1 MPMVFTAEV
10 YTKPEVTLGEYKG
23 LTVEVKPAE
32 SAKKYVDEEIKK
44 ILEQHAR
51 YVDVDRAAELGDKT
65 IIDFVGT
72 IDGVPFEGGSSEGEQ
87 LDIGSHMFIEGF
99 EEQVIGMKAGEEKDI
114 NVTFPE
120 NYHAA
125 ELAGKPAVFH
135 VKLNAVKSKE
145 IPELDDE
152 FAQDVSEFDTLEE
165 YKEAY
170 GSDAYG
176 LTAFLLSKIRVY
188 SIPFGFVAIIIAAI
202 YQYIIGIKKLDV
214 RDKGFALMIASVTIV
229 VICQVLP
236 LVFAI
241 VVKGWRG

>member
-1 MPMVFTAEV
+1 MKKVIAIISILFLLMGCTSVYAANQVTETAQS
-10 YTKPEVTLGEYKG
+10 TTGKII
-23 LTVEVKPAE
+23 
-32 SAKKYVDEEIKK
+32 EIKDK
-44 ILEQHAR
+44 
-51 YVDVDRAAELGDKT
+51 ELK
-65 IIDFVGT
+65 
-72 IDGVPFEGGSSEGEQ
+72 
-87 LDIGSHMFIEGF
+87 
-99 EEQVIGMKAGEEKDI
+99 
-114 NVTFPE
+114 
-120 NYHAA
+120 
-125 ELAGKPAVFH
+125 
-135 VKLNAVKSKE
+135 
-145 IPELDDE
+145 
-152 FAQDVSEFDTLEE
+152 TLEE

-241 VVKGWRG
+241 VVKCQVLPLVFAIVVKGWRG

>member
-1 MPMVFTAEV
+1 MKKVIAIISILFLLMGGTSVYAANQVTETAQS
-10 YTKPEVTLGEYKG
+10 TTGKII
-23 LTVEVKPAE
+23 
-32 SAKKYVDEEIKK
+32 EIKDK
-44 ILEQHAR
+44 
-51 YVDVDRAAELGDKT
+51 ELKT
-65 IIDFVGT
+65 ID
-72 IDGVPFEGGSSEGEQ
+72 
-87 LDIGSHMFIEGF
+87 
-99 EEQVIGMKAGEEKDI
+99 
-114 NVTFPE
+114 
-120 NYHAA
+120 
-125 ELAGKPAVFH
+125 
-135 VKLNAVKSKE
+135 
-145 IPELDDE
+145 
-152 FAQDVSEFDTLEE
+152 E

>member
-1 MPMVFTAEV
+1 MKKVIAIISILFLLMGCTSV
-10 YTKPEVTLGEYKG
+10 YAANQVTEMAQSTTGKII
-23 LTVEVKPAE
+23 
-32 SAKKYVDEEIKK
+32 EIK
-44 ILEQHAR
+44 
-51 YVDVDRAAELGDKT
+51 DRELK
-65 IIDFVGT
+65 
-72 IDGVPFEGGSSEGEQ
+72 
-87 LDIGSHMFIEGF
+87 
-99 EEQVIGMKAGEEKDI
+99 
-114 NVTFPE
+114 
-120 NYHAA
+120 
-125 ELAGKPAVFH
+125 
-135 VKLNAVKSKE
+135 
-145 IPELDDE
+145 
-152 FAQDVSEFDTLEE
+152 TLEE

-188 SIPFGFVAIIIAAI
+188 SIPSGFVAIIIAAI